1 VNDNDVNDV
10 TDYDCRWLVCVI
22 RKGQYQGGQ
31 LLKRAILVL
40 SRYGPF
46 WSVLGLFGP
55 SGTVSDCFGAFRSIL
70 QLNGLFQS
78 VSNRFEAFW
87 ANLSRFEQFWAIS
100 GCFGLSIIVL
110 EPF

>member
-1 VNDNDVNDV
+1 MVG
-10 TDYDCRWLVCVI
+10 VCDS
-22 RKGQYQGGQ
+22 KGTISRGQ
-31 LLKRAILVL
+31 LLKRTILVL

-46 WSVLGLFGP
+46 RSVLGLFGP

-70 QLNGLFQS
+70 QLYGLFQS
-78 VSNRFEAFW
+78 VSNRFEAFR

-100 GCFGLSIIVL
+100 GCFGLYIIVL

>member
-1 VNDNDVNDV
+1 MNDNDVNDV

-70 QLNGLFQS
+70 QLYGLFQS
-78 VSNRFEAFW
+78 VSNRFEAFR

>member
-1 VNDNDVNDV
+1 MNDNDVNDV

-46 WSVLGLFGP
+46 WSVSGRFGP
-55 SGTVSDCFGAFRSIL
+55 FGTVSDCFGAFRSIL
-70 QLNGLFQS
+70 QLYGLFS
-78 VSNRFEAFW
+78 K
-87 ANLSRFEQFWAIS
+87 
-100 GCFGLSIIVL
+100 CFQ
-110 EPF
+110 PF